1 MTTYAAVNS
10 LICLERFEDIHRNE
24 LYSSFYLKSNQM
36 VLFSVHVNG
45 YLFGSELRFSESDC
59 RSCYCVL
66 SISRLLH
73 MLTPELIYGVKE
85 FILSCQ
91 TYEGGFGGRPCT
103 EAHGGYT
110 FCAVACL
117 SILNAL
123 NECDL
128 VNLEVGVIFKAHG

>member
-1 MTTYAAVNS
+1 
-10 LICLERFEDIHRNE
+10 
-24 LYSSFYLKSNQM
+24 
-36 VLFSVHVNG
+36 
-45 YLFGSELRFSESDC
+45 
-59 RSCYCVL
+59 
-66 SISRLLH
+66 

>member
-24 LYSSFYLKSNQM
+24 LYRFFLSQNQPDGS
-36 VLFSVHVNG
+36 FSVHVNG